1 MGEAGIWTAVT
12 LVGLVAL
19 AVREYARTSETFA
32 ARWDQIKFT
41 ILAASLILL
50 GITATILA
58 IGFIIAVVVVEIW
71 RPLLVIVAVFAG
83 LATSIIWLTRPKA

>member
-1 MGEAGIWTAVT
+1 MGEAGIWTAVI

-19 AVREYARTSETFA
+19 GVREYARTNETFA

-50 GITATILA
+50 GVTATILA

-83 LATSIIWLTRPKA
+83 LVTSIIWLTRPKA

>member
-1 MGEAGIWTAVT
+1 MGEAGIWTAVI

-19 AVREYARTSETFA
+19 GVREYARTSETFA
-32 ARWDQIKFT
+32 ARWDQIKFM

-83 LATSIIWLTRPKA
+83 LVTSIIWLTRPKA

>member
-1 MGEAGIWTAVT
+1 MGEAGIWTAVI

-19 AVREYARTSETFA
+19 GVREYARTNETFA

-50 GITATILA
+50 GVTATILA

-83 LATSIIWLTRPKA
+83 LVAFIIWLTRPKA